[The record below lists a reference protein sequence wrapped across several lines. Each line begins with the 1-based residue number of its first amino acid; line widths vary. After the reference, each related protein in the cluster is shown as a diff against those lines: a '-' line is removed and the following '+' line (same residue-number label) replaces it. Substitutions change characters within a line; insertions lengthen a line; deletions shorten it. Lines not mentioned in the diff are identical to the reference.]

1 MTAPPASDSDAG
13 WHVIRA
19 KPKAEHLAAAS
30 LARLAGVT
38 PYCPRIRFEKATRR
52 GRVWFVEALFPGYLF
67 ARFDPGESLRA
78 VQSSP
83 QVTGAVHFGSGL
95 PALEPALIESM
106 MAEFPP
112 TAPREVA
119 AGIDPEPGDTVEIV
133 EGALAGW
140 TALVRQVLPGRER
153 VRILLDWL
161 GQTREVEVGFRAVVK
176 REGD

>member
-1 MTAPPASDSDAG
+1 MTPPPASDAG

-30 LARLAGVT
+30 LARLSGVT
-38 PYCPRIRFEKATRR
+38 PYCPRIRYEKATRR

-67 ARFDPGESLRA
+67 ACFDPGESLRA
-78 VQSSP
+78 VQASP
-83 QVTGAVHFGSGL
+83 QVTGVVHFGTGL
-95 PALEPALIESM
+95 PALEPGIVESL
-106 MAEFPP
+106 MAEFPAA
-112 TAPREVA
+112 APREVA
-119 AGIDPEPGDTVEIV
+119 AGTEPAPGDTVEIV

-161 GQTREVEVGFRAVVK
+161 GQLREVEVGLRAVVK
-176 REGD
+176 REEG